1 MKRFLPS
8 SREAGAI
15 AILIGLV
22 IVLVG
27 GLLFAKE
34 MADTTQLELEAKT
47 TEAEALRRRLQL
59 PRAAQATAP
68 TENAFLT
75 GANYAL
81 AANSLQQYLVETI
94 ESNGGKL
101 VSVGVEQPQSG
112 EAPGAARRV
121 TVQATSDLDINGL
134 QATLHGLEG
143 GRPLVLIDNLMVR
156 RPATRRE
163 GESDDK
169 TLPRLT
175 VELRIVGFYREGGAR

>member
-1 MKRFLPS
+1 MKRFLPN

-22 IVLVG
+22 IVLFG

-34 MADTTQLELEAKT
+34 MADATQIELDAKT

-59 PRAAQATAP
+59 PRTAQATAP
-68 TENAFLT
+68 TENAFLM

-101 VSVGVEQPQSG
+101 VSVGVEQPQTG

-121 TVQATSDLDINGL
+121 TVQATSDLDVNGL

-143 GRPLVLIDNLMVR
+143 GRPLVLIDNLTVR
-156 RPATRRE
+156 RPPSRRE

-175 VELRIVGFYREGGAR
+175 VELRIIGFYREGVAR